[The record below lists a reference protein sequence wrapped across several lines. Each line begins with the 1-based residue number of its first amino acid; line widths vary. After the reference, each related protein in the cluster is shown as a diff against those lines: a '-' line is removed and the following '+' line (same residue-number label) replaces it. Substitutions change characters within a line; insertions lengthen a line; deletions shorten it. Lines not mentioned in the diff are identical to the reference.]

1 MIENLPNEEWRDVVG
16 FEGLYRVSNK
26 GRVKSLER
34 LVFDSNKWS
43 NGYTKK
49 EQLLKDRD
57 NGRGYR
63 VLELY
68 KEGKRSFCKVHR
80 LVAIA
85 FIPNPENK
93 PEVNHE
99 DSDKTN
105 NWDTNLTWVTPS
117 ENSCHAYKND
127 NKPRPNLNKRV
138 AQLDKDGN
146 IIAEFESAKAGALA
160 VGGYR
165 SDDVA
170 RVTRG
175 ERKSFKGFGW
185 KYL

>member
-34 LVFDSNKWS
+34 LVKHPTLP
-43 NGYTKK
+43 NGRLVPEIIMKHK
-49 EQLLKDRD
+49 D

-63 VLELY
+63 VLDLN
-68 KEGKRSFCKVHR
+68 KDGKRYCCKVHR

-146 IIAEFESAKAGALA
+146 TIAEFESAKAGALA